1 MSLSRSTLLVSAL
14 STLSLAAAPP
24 PLNVAEG
31 FEVKQIYSVPKNEQG
46 SWVALTTDG
55 KGRLIASDQGGK
67 GLFRIT
73 VAADGNVKVEKMPA
87 AISKAQGLLWAFD
100 SLYVNVNPD
109 GFFKVTDSTGDDLLD
124 KVEPLKGSRGGGE
137 HGNHAVILDED
148 GKNFFIDA
156 GNHANLP
163 KDQVVS
169 STVTSWDE
177 DLLLPRQWDA
187 RGHAKGRLA
196 PGGWICRVTPDGKDY
211 TVHSMGYRNQYD
223 IALNRFGD
231 LFTYDADMEWDLG
244 APWYRPTRI
253 CHAVS
258 GSDFGWRSGTGK
270 WPTYYEDSLPPVIDI
285 GPGSPTGVVS
295 GIGAKF
301 PAKYQDAIY
310 ALDWTFGTMYAIHL
324 KPEGAS
330 YVAEAEEFLSGVP
343 LPLTDAV
350 IGADGAMYFTTGGRG
365 ANSALWQVTY
375 TGGGSTAAPADKP
388 SPEVAKA
395 VALRRSLEK
404 FHGKEDST
412 ALAKAWPLLQS
423 KDRFLR
429 HAARVAV
436 ESQPVDQWADKAL
449 SEKNPQAK
457 VTAAV
462 ALARSGKKELGPRLT
477 EALLATDPS
486 SLDEGEFLGLLRA
499 YALNFIRL
507 GAPSEDAK
515 KKVIAQL
522 DPHLPSKSADLNT
535 ELIRVLVYLDAPNII
550 TKTMALIENPSKP
563 EVPAWGELVTRNG
576 RYGGPIKKMLDNPA
590 PTREIDYAFMLR
602 NVRYGWTLEQR
613 RAYVTFLNKAAKF
626 PGGASFAGFLKNLRT
641 DALKNASDSDR
652 AALADLTGEK
662 LTPDLGFE
670 VTPPKGPGQAWTME
684 SALAVLE
691 APGALE
697 KRDFAAGR
705 NLFHATSCV
714 ACHRFDGTGGAIG
727 PDLTT
732 VGNKFNNHDL
742 LESIIHPSK
751 VISDQYGSSTVTR
764 NDGTTVTGLVVED
777 GDLVEVYTSDPTGK
791 PVSISHSD
799 IKSIAAVPVS
809 QMPPALINTL
819 SADELRD
826 FAAFLLSRGNPND
839 PMFKK

>member
-1 MSLSRSTLLVSAL
+1 
-14 STLSLAAAPP
+14 
-24 PLNVAEG
+24 
-31 FEVKQIYSVPKNEQG
+31 
-46 SWVALTTDG
+46 
-55 KGRLIASDQGGK
+55 
-67 GLFRIT
+67 
-73 VAADGNVKVEKMPA
+73 
-87 AISKAQGLLWAFD
+87 
-100 SLYVNVNPD
+100 
-109 GFFKVTDSTGDDLLD
+109 
-124 KVEPLKGSRGGGE
+124 
-137 HGNHAVILDED
+137 
-148 GKNFFIDA
+148 
-156 GNHANLP
+156 
-163 KDQVVS
+163 
-169 STVTSWDE
+169 
-177 DLLLPRQWDA
+177 
-187 RGHAKGRLA
+187 
-196 PGGWICRVTPDGKDY
+196 
-211 TVHSMGYRNQYD
+211 
-223 IALNRFGD
+223 
-231 LFTYDADMEWDLG
+231 
-244 APWYRPTRI
+244 
-253 CHAVS
+253 
-258 GSDFGWRSGTGK
+258 
-270 WPTYYEDSLPPVIDI
+270 
-285 GPGSPTGVVS
+285 
-295 GIGAKF
+295 
-301 PAKYQDAIY
+301 
-310 ALDWTFGTMYAIHL
+310 
-324 KPEGAS
+324 
-330 YVAEAEEFLSGVP
+330 
-343 LPLTDAV
+343 
-350 IGADGAMYFTTGGRG
+350 
-365 ANSALWQVTY
+365 
-375 TGGGSTAAPADKP
+375 
-388 SPEVAKA
+388 
-395 VALRRSLEK
+395 
-404 FHGKEDST
+404 
-412 ALAKAWPLLQS
+412 
-423 KDRFLR
+423 
-429 HAARVAV
+429 
-436 ESQPVDQWADKAL
+436 
-449 SEKNPQAK
+449 
-457 VTAAV
+457 
-462 ALARSGKKELGPRLT
+462 
-477 EALLATDPS
+477 
-486 SLDEGEFLGLLRA
+486 
-499 YALNFIRL
+499 
-507 GAPSEDAK
+507 
-515 KKVIAQL
+515 
-522 DPHLPSKSADLNT
+522 
-535 ELIRVLVYLDAPNII
+535 
-550 TKTMALIENPSKP
+550 
-563 EVPAWGELVTRNG
+563 GELVTRNG

-799 IKSIAAVPVS
+799 IKSIAAVSVS